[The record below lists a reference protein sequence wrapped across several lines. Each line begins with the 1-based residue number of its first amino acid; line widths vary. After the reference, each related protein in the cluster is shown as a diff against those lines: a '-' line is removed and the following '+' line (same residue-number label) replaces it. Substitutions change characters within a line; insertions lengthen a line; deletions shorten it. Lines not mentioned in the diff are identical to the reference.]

1 MGGWRVLWVETN
13 PAITIGL
20 VHGFLAI
27 AIRPAMTA
35 CRPTVVT
42 LLTKPGGRPRP
53 SRSIAIRV
61 HLGTAKGPGGRSS
74 KYRLRPAD
82 GAGPIDL
89 TDAELAAVGYLAC
102 LSPRPLVGFGWRRGL
117 RFGGWLWGIVELHQR
132 RAERNEPRGVGNLS
146 SSMVRRMAAVRSER
160 DLRHKRK
167 QPGGVQPTAE
177 AARDARRFSLWRRLW
192 TCPPS

>member
-61 HLGTAKGPGGRSS
+61 HLGTAKGPGGGLQNIGFDLLTALGQLTSPTPSS
-74 KYRLRPAD
+74 PQSATSRVYRRARLSALAGG
-82 GAGPIDL
+82 GAFGS
-89 TDAELAAVGYLAC
+89 G
-102 LSPRPLVGFGWRRGL
+102 VGFG
-117 RFGGWLWGIVELHQR
+117 
-132 RAERNEPRGVGNLS
+132 AS
-146 SSMVRRMAAVRSER
+146 SNFISAVRSGTSRGAWEICR
-160 DLRHKRK
+160 PRWCD
-167 QPGGVQPTAE
+167 G
-177 AARDARRFSLWRRLW
+177 W
-192 TCPPS
+192 PPSGRSVICVTNVNSQAV